1 MAFGPEGNDP
11 FAEESRGGVD
21 KRRAVRLL
29 VAGIAIVVAVLFMA
43 QNNQRVELEFLM
55 FSIGT
60 RLWVGMLVTLLLGAL
75 LGQAVEVLWARR
87 KRRNA
92 SS

>member
-11 FAEESRGGVD
+11 FAGESREGLD

-75 LGQAVEVLWARR
+75 LGQAVEALWARR

-92 SS
+92 AA

>member
-1 MAFGPEGNDP
+1 MAFGLEDNDP
-11 FAEESRGGVD
+11 LAEGSRDGVD
-21 KRRAVRLL
+21 TRRAVRLL
-29 VAGIAIVVAVLFMA
+29 VAGIAIVLAVLFMA
-43 QNNQRVELEFLM
+43 QNNQRVELEFLI

-75 LGQAVEVLWARR
+75 LGQAAEMLWARR

-92 SS
+92 DS

>member
-11 FAEESRGGVD
+11 FADESREGLD

-75 LGQAVEVLWARR
+75 LGQAVEALWARR

-92 SS
+92 AA

>member
-11 FAEESRGGVD
+11 VAGDSRAGVD

-29 VAGIAIVVAVLFMA
+29 VAGVAIVLAVLFMA

-55 FSIGT
+55 FSIST

-75 LGQAVEVLWARR
+75 LGQAAETLWARR

-92 SS
+92 DA